1 MKKNYFLII
10 FIIGCIMAL
19 ILSSCATF
27 TKVQLSP
34 EQALRQRVATYWE
47 ARIKGDPEGAYEL
60 LVPLARE
67 AVSLGVYAM
76 RTSSFKILDYRIESV
91 SMGPDNKEAVV
102 RVWRSFKIKSTAVP
116 IRIDKVLEQTSESR
130 WFLVKGKWYMEY
142 NLLPPLNFKKD

>member
-1 MKKNYFLII
+1 MKKNYFLLI
-10 FIIGCIMAL
+10 FIIGCIMTL

-60 LVPLARE
+60 LVPLARK
-67 AVSLGVYAM
+67 AVSLGAYAK

-102 RVWRSFKIKSTAVP
+102 RVWRSFKIKSSAVP
-116 IRIDKVLEQTSESR
+116 IRIDKVLEQTGESR
-130 WFLVKGKWYMEY
+130 WLLVKGKWYMEY
-142 NLLPPLNFKKD
+142 NLLPPPNFKND